1 MEKLT
6 EEQEKAVKYCFRRS
20 DSKKEFKE
28 MLEVAGLIY
37 ETKDLNKWYRSTD
50 ECGFLVFLTRKRNT
64 KEIEYYGFSE
74 EVWTDNDW
82 LHEGYLRDDMTEA
95 TDEEV
100 EEALI
105 VEAKKRYNVHDKL
118 KYFKGN
124 SREQVINKMYEFIY
138 RPCDNE
144 LLIRGASNSR
154 CALVIFKEG
163 KWAEVINDNEM
174 TIEELEKLT
183 GIKNLKI
190 KK

>member
-183 GIKNLKI
+183 GIKN
-190 KK
+190 